1 MLTNR
6 SEKGPAPGT
15 FDRLF
20 DRFHAEAAQ
29 VTAATDA
36 QSAALREAS
45 RLADQA
51 RAAHRPRPKVSWW
64 RRLYRR
70 FVKFDVLGSVNSI
83 WD

>member
-6 SEKGPAPGT
+6 NEQGPAPGT

-45 RLADQA
+45 RLTDQA
-51 RAAHRPRPKVSWW
+51 RAAHQQRPKLTRWQ
-64 RRLYRR
+64 RLI
-70 FVKFDVLGSVNSI
+70 GSEG
-83 WD
+83 